1 MAHEPTPPDMESL
14 RKWLH
19 DANNC
24 VGVILATAELLQL
37 DKLPPQTIERC
48 RTIEDKALEVREI
61 LRSVSDRYF
70 S

>member
-24 VGVILATAELLQL
+24 VGVILASAELLQL
-37 DKLPPQTIERC
+37 DKLPDRTIERC

-61 LRSVSDRYF
+61 LRLVSDRYF